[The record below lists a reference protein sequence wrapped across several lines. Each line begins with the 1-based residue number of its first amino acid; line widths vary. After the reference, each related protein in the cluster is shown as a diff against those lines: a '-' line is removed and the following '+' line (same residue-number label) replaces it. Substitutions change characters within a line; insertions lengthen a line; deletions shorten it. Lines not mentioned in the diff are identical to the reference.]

1 MENGDLI
8 VSSYKEIKLYT
19 KNKNQYIFNY
29 LYSTEYYIES
39 VLKIK
44 SNRIIIFQ
52 IKQEIFDFL
61 CADSFYKISIFNI
74 SDKSE
79 KDLNTIED
87 HDLADTFKFLIKGY
101 NLFVIYAYGLEIYD
115 LKKERK
121 IFYIIY
127 DEHQQKTRSRAR
139 GGNYLSLRHENCE
152 LDVYL
157 KEFFCNYDDNYFIA
171 RNNKETIKLYKFE
184 ENVLKSYKKLEFDKF
199 QITGIK
205 KLKNYS
211 FYYIMKIIL
220 KF

>member
-1 MENGDLI
+1 MN
-8 VSSYKEIKLYT
+8 
-19 KNKNQYIFNY
+19 
-29 LYSTEYYIES
+29 
-39 VLKIK
+39 
-44 SNRIIIFQ
+44 
-52 IKQEIFDFL
+52 
-61 CADSFYKISIFNI
+61 
-74 SDKSE
+74 DKA
-79 KDLNTIED
+79 LNTIQV
-87 HDLADTFKFLIKGY
+87 HDLADPFKFLIKGY

-115 LKKERK
+115 LKKDRK

-127 DEHQQKTRSRAR
+127 DEHQHKTHSRAR

-157 KEFFCNYDDNYFIA
+157 KDFFCNYDDNYFIA
-171 RNNKETIKLYKFE
+171 RNNKGTIKLYKFE
-184 ENVLKSYKKLEFDKF
+184 ENDIKSYKKLEFDKF